1 MENTIYPSVI
11 DVVVDAKLPYFVK
24 SYETLIAQTVQDFEL
39 VLVVGYP
46 GTEVRAFMAEQE
58 PMFKLT
64 IVQEPPREKYPC
76 RASANNLGMDAAS
89 GNLYIGTQDD
99 ILYPPNWVESHI
111 EHHKGGGPYFVMSR
125 VVGALTGGTQAEE
138 DEFWSR
144 ISDTMRYPSVMR
156 WQYASGHSFS
166 LPMGMARKC
175 RHNELYNGFWGF
187 EDIQWAYDCFNAGC
201 EFVIDTNVAV
211 VHQDHGDRQ
220 EERWASDQ
228 DGFWQW
234 LSERSRNRRLFYGLN
249 GFEPETGIVLN
260 EFGLPGMLDYTTVE

>member
-1 MENTIYPSVI
+1 MENIYPSVI

-111 EHHKGGGPYFVMSR
+111 EHHKKPGGPYFVMSR
-125 VVGALTGGTQAEE
+125 VVGTLTNGTRAEE
-138 DEFWSR
+138 DEFWDR
-144 ISDTMRYPSVMR
+144 ISDPMRYPAVMR
-156 WQYASGHSFS
+156 WQYGSGHSLS
-166 LPMGMARKC
+166 LPMDVARAC
-175 RHNELYNGFWGF
+175 RHDERFNSRYGW
-187 EDIQWAYDCFNAGC
+187 EDIDYSLQCFNKGC
-201 EFVIDTNVAV
+201 KFIIDNDVAV
-211 VHQDHGDRQ
+211 KHQPHGDSA
-220 EERWASDQ
+220 EERWEQSPG
-228 DGFWQW
+228 GFWRW
-234 LSERSRNRRLFYGLN
+234 LTERSINRRKFYEKW
-249 GFEPETGIVLN
+249 GFEPETGVLN
-260 EFGLPGMLDYTTVE
+260 DGFGLSGELGPKD